1 MAGKVIGIRMGM
13 GWPGSQS
20 RQADAIIQN
29 RIADGT
35 IKFGH
40 AVKLAAGKWKEVE
53 SGDVAEAV
61 IGIAVREVVQSNTF
75 DPQSNP
81 DYVNEAPC
89 DVMTR
94 GNIIVKCQRGTPV
107 AGDPVFVRI
116 EENATYPEA
125 VIAGFEASADGANT
139 IEITNI
145 VWTTGEI
152 DADGNCE
159 VTVLTRKS

>member
-29 RIADGT
+29 RIADGV
-35 IKFGH
+35 IKFGQ
-40 AVKLAAGKWKEVE
+40 AVKLAAGKWKAIEA
-53 SGDVAEAV
+53 GDTADAV
-61 IGIAVREVVQSNTF
+61 IGIAVREVVQANTF

-81 DYVNEAPC
+81 DYVDMAPC

-107 AGDPVFVRI
+107 AGDAVYVRVA
-116 EENATYPEA
+116 ENATYPDA
-125 VIAGFEASADGANT
+125 VIAGFEAADDAGNVVQV
-139 IEITNI
+139 TNM

>member
-1 MAGKVIGIRMGM
+1 MPGKTIGIKMGM

-40 AVKLAAGKWKEVE
+40 AVKLASGKWKELGSSDE
-53 SGDVAEAV
+53 ATAV
-61 IGIAVREVVQSNTF
+61 IGIAVREVVQANTF

-81 DYVNEAPC
+81 DYVNNQPC

-94 GNIIVKCQRGTPV
+94 GNCIVKCQRGTPT
-107 AGDPVFVRI
+107 AGAAVYVRI
-116 EENATYPEA
+116 DENASYEGC
-125 VIAGFEASADGANT
+125 VVGGFEASSDSSKSVQVS
-139 IEITNI
+139 NI
-145 VWTTGEI
+145 VWTTGVV
-152 DADGNCE
+152 DANGNCE